1 VASTADRVLPW
12 RRSASNAALPQE
24 IRGLV
29 GTFVTRHPKAD
40 TAMVTRAYAVAE
52 EAHRGQVRHSGD
64 PYISHPV
71 AVAEILADL
80 GLDDVTVAAA
90 LLHDA
95 VEDTTVALDDVVR
108 EFGSQVAAIVDGV
121 TKLDRV
127 SFDSKEAQ
135 QAATMR
141 KMLVAMA
148 KDIRV
153 LLIKLADRLHN
164 MRTIAA
170 LPREKQ
176 ERIAQET
183 IDVYAPL
190 AHRLG
195 IAGIKWQ
202 LEDLAFAALYPKR
215 YAEIEQMVST
225 RAPEREIYLSQVLDM
240 VRSRLA
246 DVRVE
251 AEVIGRPKHY
261 WSIYEKMVVKRR
273 EFDDIYDLV
282 GIRVLVDS
290 VKDCYAALGTIHAT
304 WKPVQGRFKDY
315 IAMPKFNLYQSLHT
329 TVVGPQGK
337 PIEVQ
342 IRTREMHQ
350 RAEFGIAAHWGYK
363 EGSPADVGWLH
374 RIVDWQ
380 SETDDPQEFMESL
393 KVDLEQDEVFVFT
406 PKGDVVTMAVG
417 ATPIDFAYSIH
428 TDVGHRCIGARV
440 NGRLVPLDSQLK
452 SGDRVEIFTS
462 KVEGAGPS
470 RDWLHV
476 VVTPRARNKIRQWF
490 SRSRRE
496 EAVEAGREDLVK
508 HLRREG
514 LPVQKLSTSPLLA
527 KVAVDL
533 NYADLEALHQAIGEN
548 HVSAHSVAQRVAREL
563 RGGDSEEQLPT
574 TARRPVRSRV
584 AGTGA
589 VHVEGLDDV
598 MVRLSRCCTPV
609 PGDEIVGF
617 VTTGRG
623 VSVHRAD
630 CANAVSM
637 TSSMGERQIEVEW
650 DGERTGVFVASI
662 EVEALDRARLLGD
675 VSTVLADHHVNIVAC
690 STHTGTDRVARLRFE
705 FELAD
710 PSHLDSVLKTV
721 KRVDS
726 VFDAYRVLP
735 GGGRH

>member
-1 VASTADRVLPW
+1 LPTADRVLPW
-12 RRSASNAALPQE
+12 RRSAHAVPDDVRE
-24 IRGLV
+24 LV
-29 GTFVTRHPKAD
+29 DIFKGKHPRSD
-40 TAMVTRAYAVAE
+40 TTLLTRAYSVAA
-52 EAHRGQVRHSGD
+52 EAHEGQVRRSGD
-64 PYISHPV
+64 PYIVHPL
-71 AVAEILADL
+71 AVATILAEL
-80 GLDDVTVAAA
+80 GLDASTLAAA

-95 VEDTTVALDDVVR
+95 VEDTGISLADVTR
-108 EFGSQVAAIVDGV
+108 EFGAEVAAMVDGV

-127 SFDSKEAQ
+127 RFDSKEAQ

-148 KDIRV
+148 KDVRV

-190 AHRLG
+190 AHRLCIG
-195 IAGIKWQ
+195 GIKWQ
-202 LEDLAFAALYPKR
+202 LEDLAFATLYPKR
-215 YAEIEQMVST
+215 YAEIEQMVSN
-225 RAPEREIYLSQVLDM
+225 RAPERDIYLSQVVEM
-240 VRSRLA
+240 VKGRLA
-246 DVRVE
+246 EVKVEGDVS
-251 AEVIGRPKHY
+251 GRPKHY

-273 EFDDIYDLV
+273 EFDEIYDLV
-282 GIRVLVDS
+282 GLRVLVGTE
-290 VKDCYAALGTIHAT
+290 KDCYAALGQIHAT
-304 WKPVQGRFKDY
+304 WMPVQGRFKDY

-350 RAEFGIAAHWGYK
+350 RAEYGVAAHWNYK
-363 EGSPADVGWLH
+363 ESGPVADVGWLR

-380 SETDDPQEFMESL
+380 EETDDPAEFMESL
-393 KVDLEQDEVFVFT
+393 KLDLDQDEVFVFT
-406 PKGDVVTMAVG
+406 PKGDVITMALG
-417 ATPIDFAYSIH
+417 ATPIDFAYAIH

-440 NGRLVPLDSQLK
+440 NGRLVPLDSKLK

-470 RDWLHV
+470 RDWLQV
-476 VVTPRARNKIRQWF
+476 VVTPRAKNKIRHWF
-490 SRSRRE
+490 SKSRRE
-496 EAVEAGREDLVK
+496 EAVETGREELVK
-508 HLRREG
+508 YMRREG
-514 LPVQKLSTSPLLA
+514 LPVQKLTNSPVLA

-548 HVSAHSVAQRVAREL
+548 HVSAQSVAQRLAREL
-563 RGGDSEEQLPT
+563 RGGEHEEQLPT
-574 TARRPVRSRV
+574 TVRRPARSRV
-584 AGTGA
+584 QGTGG

-598 MVRLSRCCTPV
+598 MVRLALCCTPV

-617 VTTGRG
+617 VTSGRG

-630 CANAVSM
+630 CANAV
-637 TSSMGERQIEVEW
+637 TLTTSMGERQIEVEW
-650 DGERTGVFVASI
+650 DGARAGVFVASI

-675 VSTVLADHHVNIVAC
+675 VSTALADHHVNIVAS
-690 STHTGTDRVARLRFE
+690 STHTGSDRVARLRFD

-710 PSHLDSVLKTV
+710 PSHLDALLRSV

-735 GGGRH
+735 GSRR

>member
-1 VASTADRVLPW
+1 MPTADRVLPW
-12 RRSASNAALPQE
+12 RRSAQAVPDDVRE
-24 IRGLV
+24 LV
-29 GTFVTRHPKAD
+29 DLYRVKHPKSD
-40 TAMVTRAYAVAE
+40 TTLLTRAYGVAA
-52 EAHRGQVRHSGD
+52 EAHEGQVRRSGD
-64 PYISHPV
+64 PYIVHPL
-71 AVAEILADL
+71 AVATILAEL
-80 GLDDVTVAAA
+80 GLDADTLAAA

-95 VEDTTVALDDVVR
+95 VEDTGISLDDVTR
-108 EFGSQVAAIVDGV
+108 DFGPEVAAMVDGV

-127 SFDSKEAQ
+127 RFDSKEAQ

-148 KDIRV
+148 KDVRV

-190 AHRLG
+190 AHRLCIG
-195 IAGIKWQ
+195 GIKWQ
-202 LEDLAFAALYPKR
+202 LEDLSFATLYPKR
-215 YAEIEQMVST
+215 YAEIEQMVSN
-225 RAPEREIYLSQVLDM
+225 RAPEREIYLSQVVEM
-240 VRSRLA
+240 VRGRLA
-246 DVRVE
+246 EVRVDGD
-251 AEVIGRPKHY
+251 VSGRPKHY

-273 EFDDIYDLV
+273 EFDEIYDLV
-282 GIRVLVDS
+282 GLRVLVGS
-290 VKDCYAALGTIHAT
+290 VKDCYAALGTIHST

-350 RAEFGIAAHWGYK
+350 RAEFGIAAHWNYK
-363 EGSPADVGWLH
+363 ESGPVADVGWLR

-380 SETDDPQEFMESL
+380 EETDDPHEFMESL
-393 KVDLEQDEVFVFT
+393 KLDLDQDEVFVFT
-406 PKGDVVTMAVG
+406 PKGDVITMALG
-417 ATPIDFAYSIH
+417 ATPIDFAYAIH

-440 NGRLVPLDSQLK
+440 NGRLVPLDSELK

-470 RDWLHV
+470 RDWLQI
-476 VVTPRARNKIRQWF
+476 VVTPRAKNKIRHWF

-496 EAVEAGREDLVK
+496 EAVETGREELVK
-508 HLRREG
+508 YMRREG
-514 LPVQKLSTSPLLA
+514 LPVQKLANSAVLS

-548 HVSAHSVAQRVAREL
+548 HVSAQSVAQRLAREL
-563 RGGDSEEQLPT
+563 RGGEHEEQLPT
-574 TARRPVRSRV
+574 TVRRPARSRV
-584 AGTGA
+584 QGTGG

-598 MVRLSRCCTPV
+598 MVRLALCCTPV

-617 VTTGRG
+617 VTSGRG

-630 CANAVSM
+630 CANAV
-637 TSSMGERQIEVEW
+637 TLTTSMGERQIEVEW
-650 DGERTGVFVASI
+650 DGARAGVFVASI

-675 VSTVLADHHVNIVAC
+675 VSTALADHHVNIVAS
-690 STHTGTDRVARLRFE
+690 STHTGSDRVARLRFD

-710 PSHLDSVLKTV
+710 PSHLDALLKSV

-735 GGGRH
+735 GSRH